1 MAAIQISK
9 AQAADW
15 KHKAE
20 RLMARAK
27 TVAEKS
33 EETVGQVI
41 RTMEVG
47 GAAFT
52 AGVLKG
58 RYGTVEVA
66 GVPADLGAAAILH
79 GVGFLGGGKYKEHLH
94 SLGDGVL
101 ASYLTTVGAGIGDRM
116 AREAAAG
123 GGAALP
129 SGTAAA
135 PAAVHG
141 EPSLAAGADRLS
153 DAELTVLQQAGLRPA
168 R

>member
-1 MAAIQISK
+1 MAGFQVTK
-9 AQAADW
+9 QQAEEW
-15 KHKAE
+15 RNRAE

-27 TVAEKS
+27 NITEKS

-47 GAAFT
+47 GAAFA

-66 GVPADLGAAAILH
+66 GVPADLGASAGLH
-79 GVGFLGGGKYKEHLH
+79 LVGFFGGGKYKEHLH

-116 AREAAAG
+116 ARENAS
-123 GGAALP
+123 AALP
-129 SGTAAA
+129 AAA
-135 PAAVHG
+135 PPAPVLAPGAAASGH
-141 EPSLAAGADRLS
+141 ELAGNERLS
-153 DAELTVLQQAGLRPA
+153 DAELQVLRSQGLR
-168 R
+168 